1 MDERQKFVTEQIRNL
16 ELINRVDRKSFLD
29 LFINEFRS
37 KFMGFLKNAIYHE
50 CMDNGN
56 IQTTVRFIGI
66 EDIEVTVEYLPVR
79 EDRLFAYKKSEIL
92 DYSYHDLLRELADF
106 GNIRVN
112 DSIGALAR
120 AMAGDFEHNV
130 KGW

>member
-16 ELINRVDRKSFLD
+16 ELINRVDRDSFIK
-29 LFINEFRS
+29 LFIDEFRS
-37 KFMGFLKNAIYHE
+37 KFIANLKSAVYHE
-50 CMDNGN
+50 IMDNGSLY
-56 IQTTVRFIGI
+56 TTARFIGI
-66 EDIEVTVEYLPVR
+66 DDIEVTVEYLPGE

-112 DSIGALAR
+112 DSINVLAR
-120 AMAGDFEHNV
+120 QMAGDFEHNV
-130 KGW
+130 KG

>member
-1 MDERQKFVTEQIRNL
+1 MNERQKFVTEQIRNL
-16 ELINRVDRKSFLD
+16 ELINQVDRKSFLD

-37 KFMGFLKNAIYHE
+37 KFIGFLKRAIYHE
-50 CMDNGN
+50 CMGDDS
-56 IQTTVRFIGI
+56 IYTTARFIGI
-66 EDIEVTVEYLPVR
+66 DDIEVTVEYLPAK

-112 DSIGALAR
+112 DSINALAR

-130 KGW
+130 KG

>member
-1 MDERQKFVTEQIRNL
+1 ME
-16 ELINRVDRKSFLD
+16 
-29 LFINEFRS
+29 
-37 KFMGFLKNAIYHE
+37 
-50 CMDNGN
+50 NGTLY
-56 IQTTVRFIGI
+56 ITARFIGI
-66 EDIEVTVEYLPVR
+66 EDIEVTVEYLPGK

-92 DYSYHDLLRELADF
+92 DLSYLDLLRELADF

-130 KGW
+130 KG

>member
-1 MDERQKFVTEQIRNL
+1 M

-37 KFMGFLKNAIYHE
+37 KFIGFLKNAIYHE

-66 EDIEVTVEYLPVR
+66 EDIEVTVEYLPGN

-92 DYSYHDLLRELADF
+92 DLSYLDLLRELADF

-112 DSIGALAR
+112 DSINALAR
-120 AMAGDFEHNV
+120 QMADDFEHNV
-130 KGW
+130 KG

>member
-37 KFMGFLKNAIYHE
+37 KFMGFLKNAIYHDR
-50 CMDNGN
+50 MGDGS
-56 IQTTVRFIGI
+56 IYTTARFVGI
-66 EDIEVTVEYLPVR
+66 EDIEVTVEYLPGN
-79 EDRLFAYKKSEIL
+79 EDHLFAYKESEIL
-92 DYSYHDLLRELADF
+92 DLSYLDLLRELADF

-120 AMAGDFEHNV
+120 QMAGDFEHNV
-130 KGW
+130 KG

>member
-37 KFMGFLKNAIYHE
+37 KFMGFLKSAIYHE
-50 CMDNGN
+50 CTDNGN
-56 IQTTVRFIGI
+56 IYTTARFIGI

-92 DYSYHDLLRELADF
+92 DLSYHDLLRELADF

-112 DSIGALAR
+112 DSISALAR
-120 AMAGDFEHNV
+120 AMADDFGHNV
-130 KGW
+130 KG

>member
-1 MDERQKFVTEQIRNL
+1 MDEKQKFVTEQVRNL

-37 KFMGFLKNAIYHE
+37 KFIGFLKSAIYHE
-50 CMDNGN
+50 CMDNGS
-56 IQTTVRFIGI
+56 IYTTARFIGI
-66 EDIEVTVEYLPVR
+66 EDIEVTVEYLPAK

-92 DYSYHDLLRELADF
+92 DLSYHDLLRELADF

-112 DSIGALAR
+112 DSISALAR
-120 AMAGDFEHNV
+120 TMADDFEHNV
-130 KGW
+130 KG

>member
-16 ELINRVDRKSFLD
+16 ELINRVDRDSFIK
-29 LFINEFRS
+29 LFVDEFRS
-37 KFMGFLKNAIYHE
+37 KFIGFLKRAIYHE
-50 CMDNGN
+50 CMGDDS
-56 IQTTVRFIGI
+56 ICITARFIGI
-66 EDIEVTVEYLPVR
+66 EDIEVTVEYLPIK

-120 AMAGDFEHNV
+120 QMAGDFEHNV
-130 KGW
+130 KG